1 MVDLL
6 LVLGG
11 DGDGGIGAA
20 GEIAGGV
27 FQPNCS

>member
-11 DGDGGIGAA
+11 DGIGAA